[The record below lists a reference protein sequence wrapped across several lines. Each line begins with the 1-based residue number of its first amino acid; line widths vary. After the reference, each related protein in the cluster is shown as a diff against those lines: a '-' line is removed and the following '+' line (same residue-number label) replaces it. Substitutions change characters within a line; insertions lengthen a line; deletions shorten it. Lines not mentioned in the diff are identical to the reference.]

1 MFLLGDAVTCAIA
14 DQKVPAGCYHLNR
27 MIESVAHHG
36 GDVGCCGSC
45 LDARGIHEDY
55 LTKGAHR
62 STLEELADWTMWADK
77 VVTF

>member
-14 DQKVPAGCYHLNR
+14 DQKVPAGYCHLNR

-62 STLEELADWTMWADK
+62 STLEELADWTMSADK

>member
-14 DQKVPAGCYHLNR
+14 DQKVPAGYCHLNR